1 MGKDIDERIVE
12 MRFNNRQFE
21 SGVQQT
27 TKSLENLKQSLNLK
41 ESAKN
46 LKDLEAAGN
55 NFTLDGI
62 GRSVDN
68 ISSKFNALGVV
79 GFTVLQ
85 NLTNSALNFSKSLI
99 NQLTIAPVSD
109 GFKEYEM
116 TLGAVQT
123 TMAGTGKTAEQVEE
137 QLKKLDKYADD
148 TVYSSADMFSNL
160 PKFTNAGV
168 DLEKATTAMIGIA
181 NATALAGGD
190 ASKASIAFY
199 NLGQSIGTGYL
210 TRMDYN
216 SINNAGIATMEWKKQ
231 MIEAAVAQGKLK
243 KINEDSYQAGNKTF
257 TLQSLFID
265 GLQEQW
271 ASADVLMKVFG
282 DYGNT
287 ETEIGKKAQSAAQD
301 LRSFTMMMESLK
313 ATAVTGWKDTWQL
326 MIGNLDEAKELWT
339 KIGTA
344 IGGFITKNN
353 EARNAMLEQ
362 WKVLGGRTQI
372 IKGFENIFKGLGQ
385 VLKPINE
392 AFRDI
397 FPATTG
403 IQLKDLSV
411 KFQTLTKKLQVS
423 AETADKIKRTFKGVF
438 AIFDGLKNA
447 VSNFL
452 SFIGKAGTGASTL
465 LDGILSITAAIGD
478 WLVAINSMIKESS
491 LLSSAWK
498 ILGDVLSVISSG
510 IGKGVGYIADSLGK
524 VLSIDV
530 SGKIKPIEWLT
541 SALEKLGK
549 FLEPVGAKL
558 EEFFGNLDFSTVNA
572 VGNAGLLTAIGV
584 GISKFMTN
592 LGNLSANITNVL
604 DGVRRCLEAYQNN
617 LKSTVILKIAI
628 AIGILAAALAVLGS
642 MDPANLAAAV
652 GAISVLFVAL
662 NKFMAS
668 FEKNFGGK
676 KVGQLKK
683 MASVMIV
690 ISVAVLILAS
700 AVKKLSDCDLLGLA
714 QGLAAVGILLAMVV
728 KTIKAMSKIKGD
740 AIKGAGGIVIFAAAI
755 WILAQAVS
763 KLASLDTGKMIQGLA
778 GVAALMVMIAAFSK
792 YVDAKIVEPK
802 KLLSVAAAM
811 MILGVA
817 LLAFAVAVKIL
828 GSMSLE
834 DLAKGIIAMGVGL
847 FFIVAALQNMPKS
860 SGKSAAALMGIALAL
875 VGLAIA
881 MRIMGGMKPEELGM
895 AIMTLTGALITIIA
909 TIRLLSGAEKGAAA
923 LLVVSGALIV
933 LGVAMRILGSMSI
946 WTILKALGAM
956 AGTLVVLGVA
966 ATLLAPAVPVLL
978 GLAGAVALIGV
989 ACAAVGAGVLLL
1001 SMGLIGIAASGGAAV
1016 AVLIGAVKSLIGLIP
1031 YFIQQV
1037 GNGLVLLAQVLG
1049 ENAPALAKS
1058 MLSMVVEM
1066 FNGLSEYIP
1075 QLANTLVSF
1084 VVQLLD
1090 TLSERM
1096 PEFIASVTK
1105 FVVSLFDGLSA
1116 NVGEFIAAGVRFLK
1130 AIIDGIV
1137 DTVGSLVSGVLT
1149 PILTVLKDLVLGIVQ
1164 ALTPY
1169 LPAIMEAFNQLV
1181 SIVSNAVTT
1190 IISVLA
1196 PYMPNIQ
1203 AMVEV
1208 TATAIV
1214 AVCNAFNTLVTNVT
1228 PIIGAIVTLIRQLG
1242 SVFKTVF
1249 DGITNVVN
1257 ACAGAVTGT
1266 LNSLGG
1272 IFESVFSSIADVIT
1286 SVGDSI
1292 KNVLDGIS
1300 GVISSI
1306 GEAALNAG
1314 TGFENLANGVKTIT
1328 NLNLIDMAASLT
1340 AVAVGVGEIASKGKG
1355 VGDIGTG
1362 MKNIAN
1368 NAVATVNAFSS
1379 IGKGAATAIDAV
1391 TTVINGVVQDSLKM
1405 VRDSKD
1411 DWYDTGSYLVIGLA
1425 QGMKAKSFI
1434 ATNAASSIAR
1444 ATMIALN
1451 KSAEVESP
1459 SKATMRT
1466 GKFLD
1471 MGLAIGL
1478 KKYAG
1483 LASNAATSLAEDTLT
1498 PVRDFTSDLNT
1509 EAMSVQDALKGV
1521 SFGNM
1526 SVAPVLHTEET
1537 VTMNHTFD
1545 TLRVEGVNDKGEF
1558 VAAADYAVED
1568 VLASLMRR
1576 QNRL

>member
-12 MRFNNRQFE
+12 MRFNNHQFE

-46 LKDLEAAGN
+46 LNELEAAGR

-62 GRSVDN
+62 GNAVDS
-68 ISSKFNALGVV
+68 ISSKFSALSIIGI
-79 GFTVLQ
+79 TALQ
-85 NLTNSALNFSKSLI
+85 NLTNSALNFSKNII
-99 NQLTIAPVSD
+99 NQLTIAPLAD
-109 GFKEYEM
+109 GYKEYEM
-116 TLGAVQT
+116 TLNAVQT

-137 QLKKLDKYADD
+137 QLKRLDKYADD
-148 TVYSSADMFSNL
+148 TVYSSADMFTNL

-190 ASKASIAFY
+190 ASKASMAFY

-210 TRMDYN
+210 TRIDYN

-231 MIEAAVAQGKLK
+231 MVEAAVAQGKLK
-243 KINEDSYQAGNKTF
+243 KINEDSYQAGNKNF

-282 DYGNT
+282 DYGNI
-287 ETEIGKKAQSAAQD
+287 ETEIGAKAQASAQD
-301 LRSFTMMMESLK
+301 IKHFTMLMDSLK
-313 ATAVTGWKDTWQL
+313 ATAGTGWKDTWQI
-326 MIGNLDEAKELWT
+326 MFGGLDEAKKLWT
-339 KIGTA
+339 GISNA
-344 IGGFITKNN
+344 VGGFITKTAT
-353 EARNAMLEQ
+353 ARNEMLQ
-362 WKVLGGRTQI
+362 LWKDLGGRTAI
-372 IKGFENIFKGLGQ
+372 LNSFKNTFAGIGQ
-385 VLKPINE
+385 VITPIKE
-392 AFRDI
+392 AFREI

-411 KFQTLTKKLQVS
+411 KFQTLTKKFQVS

-558 EEFFGNLDFSTVNA
+558 KEFFGNLDFSTVNA
-572 VGNAGLLTAIGV
+572 VGNAGFLTAIGV
-584 GISKFMTN
+584 GISKFMSN

-604 DGVRRCLEAYQNN
+604 DGVRGCLEAYQNN
-617 LKSTVILKIAI
+617 IKSTVILKIAI

-676 KVGQLKK
+676 KVRQLKK

-933 LGVAMRILGSMSI
+933 LAAAMRILGSMSI

-1164 ALTPY
+1164 ALAPY
-1169 LPAIMEAFNQLV
+1169 LPAIMEAFNQFV

-1190 IISVLA
+1190 IISALA

-1203 AMVEV
+1203 AMIEA
-1208 TATAIV
+1208 TANAIV

-1272 IFESVFSSIADVIT
+1272 IFESVFSGIADVIT

-1292 KNVLDGIS
+1292 KDVLDGIS

-1328 NLNLIDMAASLT
+1328 SLNLLDMGASLT
-1340 AVAVGVGEIASKGKG
+1340 TVAVGVGDIASKGKG
-1355 VGDIGTG
+1355 LGDIGTG
-1362 MKNIAN
+1362 MKNIAD

-1379 IGKGAATAIDAV
+1379 IGKAAATAIDAV

-1405 VRDSKD
+1405 VRDSED

-1444 ATMIALN
+1444 ATLIALN

-1509 EAMSVQDALKGV
+1509 EATSVQDALKGV

-1537 VTMNHTFD
+1537 VIMNHTFD
-1545 TLRVEGVNDKGEF
+1545 TLHVEGVNDKGEF

-1568 VLASLMRR
+1568 ILTTLMRR
-1576 QNRL
+1576 QNRI